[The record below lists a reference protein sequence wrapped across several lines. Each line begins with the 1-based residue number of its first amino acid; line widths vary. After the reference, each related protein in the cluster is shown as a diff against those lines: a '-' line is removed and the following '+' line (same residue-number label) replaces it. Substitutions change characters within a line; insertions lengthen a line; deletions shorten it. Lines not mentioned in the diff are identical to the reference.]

1 MPGIMG
7 GTDDRFR
14 ATDLGDV
21 ATAGTKPLYRLG
33 GADLV
38 VVDEDALGLAF
49 DVEVL
54 LGVME
59 QLPARDP
66 RRHEILRALERC
78 LDLYDLDEDAAAARE
93 LLRDAM
99 SAPAARTRNGF
110 SRRARSHRSAWLWP
124 IRETVRKCGRT
135 FANIAALATS
145 TRSLFSPVR
154 RRSNGG
160 GQSRTT
166 RRSTNG

>member
-1 MPGIMG
+1 MAFDADGAPIKGIAPLNSWSLSAPRRVRAGAWTRFVEAVSMPGIMG

-38 VVDEDALGLAF
+38 VVDEVSLGLAF

-54 LGVME
+54 LGVMQ
-59 QLPARDP
+59 QLDSRDP

-78 LDLYDLDEDAAAARE
+78 LDC
-93 LLRDAM
+93 
-99 SAPAARTRNGF
+99 T
-110 SRRARSHRSAWLWP
+110 
-124 IRETVRKCGRT
+124 
-135 FANIAALATS
+135 TS
-145 TRSLFSPVR
+145 TR
-154 RRSNGG
+154 
-160 GQSRTT
+160 T
-166 RRSTNG
+166 RLRLASS